1 MAFKDF
7 ITVLKSPFT
16 KLKNTIEE
24 IFVDKHMEAVCVWK
38 IIIPFLLLVLVAPI
52 LSVIFPTLD
61 YPLQRAFAHGDLL
74 IFSGLI
80 LIEAAIEMNRAEMK
94 YSELLRGVATLMI
107 FSFGF
112 VKIGAMLREHE
123 LADQTAALS
132 AAQTLLRFSMFNVS
146 MAVLSVVGSL
156 YAFLLAIRKENGKRA
171 GQIA

>member
-1 MAFKDF
+1 MAFRDF
-7 ITVLKSPFT
+7 LKSLISPLS
-16 KLKNTIEE
+16 KLRAMAEE
-24 IFVDKHMEAVCVWK
+24 IFVDKNMEAVCVWK

-61 YPLQRAFAHGDLL
+61 YPVQRAFAHGDLL

-80 LIEAAIEMNRAEMK
+80 LIEAAIELNRAEMK
-94 YSELLRGVATLMI
+94 YSELLRGLATLMI

-112 VKIGAMLREHE
+112 VKIGAMLREHD
-123 LADQTAALS
+123 LADQKAALS

-156 YAFLLAIRKENGKRA
+156 YAFLQAIRKENAKRA
-171 GQIA
+171 GQVA